1 MQNGNLQ
8 AHNENIAAIPIP
20 KAAPTEQADL
30 EKLVAKIVALKASG
44 GDVSDLEAEI
54 NARVYKLFGLTPD
67 EIKLIEELK

>member
-1 MQNGNLQ
+1 M
-8 AHNENIAAIPIP
+8 
-20 KAAPTEQADL
+20 
-30 EKLVAKIVALKASG
+30 AKIVALKASG